1 MPGICHKNH
10 FPPKQFQHCSRIFLL
25 RIYLRWIYISV
36 MATANIP
43 AAPLSPAVFA
53 ILLSLA
59 EGEKHGYL
67 IMKDA
72 LSPQGGGVRLGPGTL
87 YGSIDRMMRDGLV
100 EESGISDDE
109 RRRYYRL
116 THRGQTILAAELAR
130 LDAAV
135 SSARSLG
142 LLPHGGQ
149 S

>member
-1 MPGICHKNH
+1 
-10 FPPKQFQHCSRIFLL
+10 
-25 RIYLRWIYISV
+25 
-36 MATANIP
+36 MATG
-43 AAPLSPAVFA
+43 AAHATPLTPAVFA

-72 LSPQGGGVRLGPGTL
+72 RSPQGGGIQMGPGTL

-100 EESGISDDE
+100 EETGISDDE

-116 THRGQTILAAELAR
+116 TALGHGALAVELER

-142 LLPHGGQ
+142 LIPHGGR

>member
-1 MPGICHKNH
+1 
-10 FPPKQFQHCSRIFLL
+10 
-25 RIYLRWIYISV
+25 
-36 MATANIP
+36 MATGTAP

-59 EGEKHGYL
+59 EGDKHGYH

-72 LSPQGGGVRLGPGTL
+72 RAPQGGGIQMGPGTL
-87 YGSIDRMMRDGLV
+87 YGSLERLMRDGLV
-100 EESGISDDE
+100 EETGLSDDE

-116 THRGQTILAAELAR
+116 TKLGQSVLAAELER

-135 SSARSLG
+135 SSAHALG
-142 LLPHGGQ
+142 LFPHGGR

>member
-1 MPGICHKNH
+1 
-10 FPPKQFQHCSRIFLL
+10 
-25 RIYLRWIYISV
+25 
-36 MATANIP
+36 MATGTAP
-43 AAPLSPAVFA
+43 TAPLTPAVFA

-59 EGEKHGYL
+59 EGEKSGSPSTGPGRWGGKHGYL

-72 LSPQGGGVRLGPGTL
+72 RSPEGGGIHMGPGTL
-87 YGSIDRMMRDGLV
+87 YGSIERMMRDGLV

-116 THRGQTILAAELAR
+116 TTSGQSVLAAELGR

-135 SSARSLG
+135 ASARSLG
-142 LLPHGGQ
+142 LLPQRGR

>member
-1 MPGICHKNH
+1 
-10 FPPKQFQHCSRIFLL
+10 
-25 RIYLRWIYISV
+25 
-36 MATANIP
+36 MATRIAP

-59 EGEKHGYL
+59 EGEQSGASGPGGWGGKHGYL

-72 LSPQGGGVRLGPGTL
+72 RSPRGGGLSLGPGTL
-87 YGSIDRMMRDGLV
+87 YGSLERMMRDGLV

-116 THRGQTILAAELAR
+116 TSLGLRVFATELER

-142 LLPHGGQ
+142 LIPERGR